1 MNYEQMFEDSYA
13 RVIGKGIGLGEKGR
27 LFFSRFYEKFLLESP
42 VARSKFDGVDMAA
55 QIRVLEKS
63 MFHMIGFY
71 VAKTDTRYL
80 RSIAHR
86 HSQRQLDIKPEYYDV
101 WLDALIDTV
110 KELDAD
116 FHDELELAWRLAM
129 TPGIQFM
136 KFHYP
141 GTDIK

>member
-1 MNYEQMFEDSYA
+1 MFEGSYA

-27 LFFSRFYEKFLLESP
+27 LFFSRFYERFLLES
-42 VARSKFDGVDMAA
+42 VDARDKFKGVDMEA

-80 RSIAHR
+80 RSIAHT
-86 HSQRQLDIKPEYYDV
+86 HSQRQLDIKPEYYDA
-101 WLDALIDTV
+101 WLDALVDTV
-110 KELDAD
+110 EELDTE
-116 FHDELELAWRLAM
+116 FHSELELAWRLAM

-141 GTDIK
+141 GMNNE